1 MSYHKIPL
9 FLTHVKKS
17 KQVLLRS
24 FSTDFQS
31 LLKNSLLTMTMT
43 NLFISTSGN
52 VILATVIKNLILL
65 ATGYYQMFAKN
76 SYLQLFRIRH

>member
-1 MSYHKIPL
+1 
-9 FLTHVKKS
+9 
-17 KQVLLRS
+17 
-24 FSTDFQS
+24 
-31 LLKNSLLTMTMT
+31 MTIT

-76 SYLQLFRIRH
+76 SYLQLFHITH